1 MNTTTKLSIAAAILF
16 FAPTAMA
23 CDYPSRAQITNGAT
37 ASKEEMLESQ
47 KSVKEYM
54 AAMEAYLACL
64 EQEEADAV
72 AGLGELSDEE
82 KANREAALTKKYNA
96 AVEQME
102 IIAAQ
107 FNEEVRAYRAQ
118 GQ

>member
-16 FAPTAMA
+16 FAPAAMA
-23 CDYPSRAQITNGAT
+23 CDYPARAKITNGAT
-37 ASKEEMLESQ
+37 ASKEDMLESQ

-118 GQ
+118 GE